1 MKKRVVLIGLDGAN
15 PDLIR
20 HYVAEGVMPNF
31 KRLMKRGVFGEYLSA
46 VPPNTTVNWTTI
58 ATGAHP
64 GTHGI
69 TDFWPHF
76 PGTPLDQVDDAFNSE
91 LVQAEQIWKT
101 AVRHGKKTAVQNYPV
116 SWPWDAA
123 DGIFIGAEGTPYSG
137 SVFELKPSSGF
148 VSLAAVAGTKK
159 ADVIQFSGDENELVG
174 TMTLTPTVGET
185 QSAVSYTVK
194 VTKSKGERFDS
205 LAFYDEGGERVTW
218 LCEGAWSEWLKAVFT
233 VDGVER
239 NGRFRIYITECS
251 DDGQR
256 IKIYVSQIFPEDNF
270 TVPAE
275 LSEELVAEI
284 GPHLSYC
291 GSGPWRR
298 GWHPIEAWFDE
309 MRYKGHWMAKAG
321 VHTINKY
328 DLDLYY
334 SHFHMFDHIYHYT
347 WGFQDPATDWY
358 DAETADFY
366 EGWIREGHIIAD
378 EVLGIY
384 LGGLDDGHTSFVLI
398 SDHGLIPHV
407 KSVSNNNLLAAH
419 GLINYAAGADGRPVI
434 DWSQTLAY
442 KPGDAVHI
450 YINSVGRD
458 PDGIVPPKDYEAV
471 QERIIKVL
479 LDFVDEENGKHPVA
493 VALKKKDAVQY
504 GLFGEMV
511 GDVIVMMNA
520 EYTAQMDAPL
530 SLDGRILV
538 KMGPQEENGGPTGD
552 PYSHDATFH
561 AVHGYT
567 LPTSKL
573 GRGGSEAGMLLFVGP
588 QIKSGLDL
596 AVPVAAINVAPTIA
610 HLLGIPAPAQCDGQV
625 LFSILK

>member
-1 MKKRVVLIGLDGAN
+1 MIKQRVILIGLDGAN

-20 HYVAEGVMPNF
+20 HYVSQGVMPNF
-31 KRLMKRGVFGEYLSA
+31 KRLMERGVFGEYLSA

-76 PGTPLDQVDDAFNSE
+76 PGTPLDQVDDAFNSA
-91 LVQAEQIWKT
+91 LVRAEQIWKT
-101 AVRHGKKTAVQNYPV
+101 AVLNGKKAMVQNYPV
-116 SWPWDAA
+116 SWPWDAE

-137 SVFELKPSSGF
+137 SVFELKPSSGY
-148 VSLAAVAGTKK
+148 VSAAAQAGATR
-159 ADVIQFSGDENELVG
+159 ADVIAFTG
-174 TMTLTPTVGET
+174 TDTERTGTLTLIPTAGKS
-185 QSAVSYTVK
+185 QSSVSYTVK
-194 VTKSKGERFDS
+194 VTKSRSSVFDS
-205 LAFYDEGGERVTW
+205 VGFYDSQDNMVSW
-218 LCEGAWSEWLKAVFT
+218 LCQGSWSDWIAAEFT
-233 VDGVER
+233 IDGQPR
-239 NGRFRIYITECS
+239 IGRFRFYITECS
-251 DDGQR
+251 DDGER

-270 TVPAE
+270 TVPAD
-275 LSEELVAEI
+275 LSDELVSEI

-298 GWHPIEAWFDE
+298 GWHPINAWFDE
-309 MRYKGHWMAKAG
+309 MRYKGHWMANAG
-321 VHTINKY
+321 VYAINKY
-328 DLDLYY
+328 DTDLYY
-334 SHFHMFDHIYHYT
+334 SHFHMFDHIYHYI

-358 DAETADFY
+358 DESVADFY
-366 EGWIREGHIIAD
+366 ESWIKEGHIIAD

-384 LGGLDDGHTSFVLI
+384 LEGLDDGNTHFVLV
-398 SDHGLIPHV
+398 SDHGLIPHI
-407 KSVSNNNLLAAH
+407 KSVSINNLLAANA
-419 GLINYAAGADGRPVI
+419 LITYSAGEDGRPLV

-442 KPGDAVHI
+442 KPGDAAHI
-450 YINSVGRD
+450 YINCIGRD
-458 PDGIVPPKDYEAV
+458 PDGIVSSEEYEVV

-479 LDFVDEENGKHPVA
+479 LDFVDDENGKHPVA

-538 KMGPQEENGGPTGD
+538 KMGPQEEGD
-552 PYSHDATFH
+552 SLSHDATFH

-573 GRGGSEAGMLLFVGP
+573 GRGGSEAGMLMFVGP
-588 QIKSGLDL
+588 KIKAGVDLD
-596 AVPVAAINVAPTIA
+596 VPVPAVNVAPTVA
-610 HLLGIPAPAQCDGQV
+610 HLAGIPAPAQCDGQV
-625 LFSILK
+625 LFNILEG